1 MPFSLKTH
9 IPKRGADGESKIARY
24 VPYTRIRGEG
34 ADGPL
39 FIQGGYF
46 YTEGGQHIKAA
57 DLPDWV
63 EDEVAKLTPAAKRE
77 CGLEK

>member
-1 MPFSLKTH
+1 MAFSLRTH
-9 IPKRGADGESKIARY
+9 IPKKGDGEGKIARY
-24 VPYTRIRGEG
+24 TPYVRIRGEG

-46 YTEGGQHIKAA
+46 YTEGGQHIKQA

-63 EDEVAKLTPAAKRE
+63 DDEVAKMTPAAKRE